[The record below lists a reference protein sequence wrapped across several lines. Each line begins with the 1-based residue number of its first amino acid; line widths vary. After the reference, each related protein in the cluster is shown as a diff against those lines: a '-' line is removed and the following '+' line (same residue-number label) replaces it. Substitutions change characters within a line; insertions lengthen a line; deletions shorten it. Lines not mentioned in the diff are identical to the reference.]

1 MYVCV
6 FAYKYVYVYA
16 CMRVC
21 VYAYMTQIWKRVRV
35 RGWICEGL
43 SKNGC

>member
-1 MYVCV
+1 MCV

-16 CMRVC
+16 YKHVC
-21 VYAYMTQIWKRVRV
+21 VYAYMKQIWKRVRV

-43 SKNGC
+43 GKNGC